1 MRALFLCRLHDRIQ
15 TKLLRQSLISRIA
28 VTANASDNSAQRP
41 PPVRRPPAIVLL
53 NQGSGSVS
61 TSVDVRQDIE
71 QALAE
76 LGVRARMIEV
86 VPGQSLADLAD
97 DAAASAASD
106 RAILIAAGGDGTVS
120 TVARAC
126 FLRGVALGVVSL
138 GTFNYFAREF
148 GLPEDPALA
157 VRAALTGIPTE
168 IDVGFVNAHMFV
180 NNASFGIYPR
190 IIRDRERTKA
200 KLGRKRWVAA
210 CSGLWTMLRGQRRFA
225 VRIEA
230 DGERQLRRTTMV
242 FVGNNA
248 FQLRQ
253 LGLEVA
259 DCVAGGRLA
268 VIVQP
273 PSGRLVQLRQ
283 LLLGALG
290 RMHREP
296 DLERFCADTLVIDSK
311 RRRIELAID
320 GELCALPP
328 PLVFSKGRRA
338 MTLMLPGDAHLSRP

>member
-1 MRALFLCRLHDRIQ
+1 MFLCRLQDRIQ
-15 TKLLRQSLISRIA
+15 TKLVRQSLIACIA
-28 VTANASDNSAQRP
+28 VTANASDHPAQGP
-41 PPVRRPPAIVLL
+41 SSLRRPSAIVLL
-53 NQGSGSVS
+53 NRSAGSAS
-61 TSVDVRQDIE
+61 TVVDVRQEIG

-76 LGVRARMIEV
+76 LGVQASVTEP
-86 VPGQSLADLAD
+86 VPGQSLADAAD
-97 DAAASAASD
+97 DAAVRAASD
-106 RAILIAAGGDGTVS
+106 RAILIAAGGDGTIS
-120 TVARAC
+120 TVARAA
-126 FLRGVALGVVSL
+126 FLRRVTLGVVPL

-148 GLPEDPALA
+148 GLPEDPASA
-157 VRAALTGIPTE
+157 VRAALTGMPTE
-168 IDVGFVNAHMFV
+168 IDVGFVNARMFI

-200 KLGRKRWVAA
+200 KLGRRRWVAA
-210 CSGLWTMLRGQRRFA
+210 CSGLWTLLRGQRRFA
-225 VRIEA
+225 VSIEA

-242 FVGNNA
+242 FVGTNA

-273 PSGRLVQLRQ
+273 PAGRLIQVRQ

-290 RMHREP
+290 RMHRDP
-296 DLERFCADTLVIDSK
+296 QLERFCASTLVVDSK

-320 GELCALPP
+320 GELCVLPP
-328 PLVFSKGRRA
+328 PLVFTKGRRA
-338 MTLMLPGDAHLSRP
+338 LTLMLPAATPADPG

>member
-1 MRALFLCRLHDRIQ
+1 MFLCRLHDRIQ
-15 TKLLRQSLISRIA
+15 TKLVRQSLIARIA
-28 VTANASDNSAQRP
+28 VTANASDHPAQRP
-41 PPVRRPPAIVLL
+41 SSLRRPPAIVLL

-61 TSVDVRQDIE
+61 TSVDVRQSIE

-76 LGVRARMIEV
+76 LGAQARLIEL
-86 VPGQSLADLAD
+86 VPGQSLADVAD
-97 DAAASAASD
+97 DAAARAASE

-126 FLRGVALGVVSL
+126 FLRRVALGVVPL

-148 GLPEDPALA
+148 GLPEDPASA
-157 VRAALTGIPTE
+157 VRAALTGMPTQ
-168 IDVGFVNAHMFV
+168 IDVGFVNARLFI

-210 CSGLWTMLRGQRRFA
+210 CSGLWTLLRGQRRFA
-225 VRIEA
+225 VSIEA
-230 DGERQLRRTTMV
+230 DGDRQLRRTTMV

-259 DCVAGGRLA
+259 DCVAAGRLA
-268 VIVQP
+268 AVVQP
-273 PSGRLVQLRQ
+273 PAGRLVQLRQ

-296 DLERFCADTLVIDSK
+296 NLERFCADTLVIDSK

-328 PLVFSKGRRA
+328 PLVFSKARRA
-338 MTLMLPGDAHLSRP
+338 MTLMLPADTDISRP